1 MGTGIERA
9 LYLTMLV
16 VLALFISSCVS
27 TTAEV
32 QRHPAAPTLQSA
44 PAYSGPRARMTVAR
58 IKCKAA
64 RCSGAIGDGLRDMLI
79 SGLFKT
85 DRFVLL
91 GGREELKAIKEEIGL
106 ARNGYVKKEEAPRIG
121 GWESADIIILGSI
134 TAFEPKAGGAGI
146 GAGGLLPGVLGGIR
160 FGKDDAYIS
169 MDLRIIDVRT
179 RRIINAT
186 TVDGKASSFRV
197 GGLGVGWGGV
207 GILGAGLSM
216 YKNTPMERAVRVMVE
231 KAVNFIISQTPESYY
246 RY

>member
-1 MGTGIERA
+1 MSTGIKRA
-9 LYLTMLV
+9 CYLTMLV
-16 VLALFISSCVS
+16 MLALFISSCAS

-32 QRHPAAPTLQSA
+32 QPQPAAPTLQQA
-44 PAYSGPRARMTVAR
+44 RIYNGPKARITVAR

-64 RCSGAIGDGLRDMLI
+64 SCSGAIGDGLRDMLI
-79 SGLFKT
+79 SGLFKSN
-85 DRFVLL
+85 RFVVL
-91 GGREELKAIKEEIGL
+91 GGREELKTIKEEIGL
-106 ARNGYVKKEEAPRIG
+106 ARSGYVEEGDVPQAG

-134 TAFEPKAGGAGI
+134 TAFEPKAGG
-146 GAGGLLPGVLGGIR
+146 LLPGVSGDIR

-179 RRIINAT
+179 RRIINTT

-207 GILGAGLSM
+207 GIPGAGLSV
-216 YKNTPMERAVRVMVE
+216 YKNTSMEKAVRVMVE
-231 KAVNFIISQTPESYY
+231 RAVNFIISQTPESYY

>member
-1 MGTGIERA
+1 MSTGIKRA
-9 LYLTMLV
+9 LYLAMFV
-16 VLALFISSCVS
+16 ILALFISSCVS

-32 QRHPAAPTLQSA
+32 QQQPAAPTLQQT
-44 PAYSGPRARMTVAR
+44 PAYNGPKARITVAR

-85 DRFVLL
+85 NRFVLL
-91 GGREELKAIKEEIGL
+91 GGREELKAIKEEIDL
-106 ARNGYVKKEEAPRIG
+106 ARSGYAKKGEAPQAG

-134 TAFEPKAGGAGI
+134 TAFEPKAGGVGI

-179 RRIINAT
+179 RRIINTT

-197 GGLGVGWGGV
+197 GGLGFGWGGV
-207 GILGAGLSM
+207 GILGAGLSV
-216 YKNTPMERAVRVMVE
+216 YKNTPMEKAVRVMVG